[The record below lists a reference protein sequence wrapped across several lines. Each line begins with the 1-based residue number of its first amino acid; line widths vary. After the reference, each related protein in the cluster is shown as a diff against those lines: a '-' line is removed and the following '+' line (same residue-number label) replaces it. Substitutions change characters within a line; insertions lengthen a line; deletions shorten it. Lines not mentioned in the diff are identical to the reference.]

1 MHTAADIL
9 PLPVNVGWSILLT
22 LGFWAVGR
30 LVRVDGSDGGGVGA
44 GAGCTGPLIAIRRCD
59 EWGTV
64 VVHAGVVC
72 GRYNSGYF
80 AGNFLLRDEALP
92 LKAGPARGYGSG
104 NGVRRG
110 QRESWGLQPAELR
123 TLRSLKTPAL
133 IQKFI
138 DGLTYQYA
146 DTAGSPRR
154 VLRERRGHC
163 LEGALL
169 AAAALRVNGR
179 PPLVMD
185 LESVRDDDHVVALYR
200 ERGLWGGIAK
210 SNYAGLRFRSPVY
223 RTLRELAL
231 SYFEH
236 YYNLRG
242 ERTLRAYSVAVDL
255 SRLDAKHWMTDEEE
269 VWSVPELLIAARHYP
284 IVPDKVARSLPRMDR
299 RSFEAGMHGTVK
311 H

>member
-1 MHTAADIL
+1 M
-9 PLPVNVGWSILLT
+9 
-22 LGFWAVGR
+22 
-30 LVRVDGSDGGGVGA
+30 
-44 GAGCTGPLIAIRRCD
+44 
-59 EWGTV
+59 
-64 VVHAGVVC
+64 
-72 GRYNSGYF
+72 
-80 AGNFLLRDEALP
+80 
-92 LKAGPARGYGSG
+92 KAGQGSG
-104 NGVRRG
+104 KEVRRG
-110 QRESWGLQPAELR
+110 ARESWGLLPAELR
-123 TLRSLKTPAL
+123 TLRSLKTPVK

-169 AAAALRVNGR
+169 AAAALRVNGHR
-179 PPLVMD
+179 PLVMD

-210 SNYAGLRFRSPVY
+210 SNYAGLRFRAPVY

-242 ERTLRAYSVAVDL
+242 ERTLRAYSGAVDL
-255 SRLDAKHWMTDEEE
+255 SRLDEKHWMTDEEE